1 MAAAIGV
8 GGLLGALGAM
18 ALRGQ
23 RLAVAFAVSL
33 ACWGAPIALIA
44 PGRYLVVA
52 LVLLAVVGAANSV
65 EDVAG
70 FTLLQRTVP
79 DDALSRV
86 LGLVWG
92 TAMGGVALGSFAAP
106 GLVRA
111 IGPRPAFLV
120 VGSILPLLTVV
131 TYSRL
136 RSLDRT
142 TVPLAQLELIERVPM
157 FAPLSLAAKE
167 RIAGKLI
174 PIEVSAG
181 ECVIRAGE
189 VGDRFYIVGGG
200 EFDIDVDGRHTTARE
215 TDYFGEI
222 GLLRDIPRTA
232 TVTAAVDAQ
241 LYALQRDDFLAAVS
255 GHSAA
260 SAAGQAVVEARLGQA
275 PG

>member
-1 MAAAIGV
+1 MTSKLLGTGMAA
-8 GGLLGALGAM
+8 
-18 ALRGQ
+18 
-23 RLAVAFAVSL
+23 LA
-33 ACWGAPIALIA
+33 
-44 PGRYLVVA
+44 
-52 LVLLAVVGAANSV
+52 LLAVVGAANSV

-79 DDALSRV
+79 DHALSRV
-86 LGLVWG
+86 LGIVWG

-111 IGPRPAFLV
+111 VGPRAAFLV
-120 VGSILPLLTVV
+120 VGSILPLV
-131 TYSRL
+131 TLATFR
-136 RSLDRT
+136 RIKGLDRT
-142 TVPLAQLELIERVPM
+142 TVPAAQLELIERVPM

-174 PIEVSAG
+174 PVPVAAG

-189 VGDRFYIVGGG
+189 VGDRFYIVGDG
-200 EFDIDVDGRHTTARE
+200 EFDIDVAGRHTSAQE

-232 TVTAAVDAQ
+232 TVTATVDAH
-241 LYALQRDDFLAAVS
+241 LFALQRDDFLAAVT

-260 SAAGQAVVEARLGQA
+260 HAAGEAVVDARLGGA
-275 PG
+275 PAG